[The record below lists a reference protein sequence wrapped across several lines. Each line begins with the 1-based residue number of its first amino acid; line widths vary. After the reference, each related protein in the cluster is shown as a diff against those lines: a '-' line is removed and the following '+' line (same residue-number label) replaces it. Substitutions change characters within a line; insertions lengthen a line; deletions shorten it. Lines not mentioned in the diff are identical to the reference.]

1 MSLTQSNG
9 QWVQKPQ
16 YDTIPRKGEMSHIIP
31 RFFTKQV
38 ETDGIDPATSLKVF
52 RAVEY
57 VELLIP
63 GDSKNKVHKR
73 VNDQIK
79 QQFAVEYR
87 QFKESGENADMVGD
101 GIPLDLWGGVSKE
114 QVIGL
119 KHVHIYTVQHL
130 AGLSDDRL
138 SQPGLMGLR
147 ALRDKASQYLAA
159 MKDAAPVAALQKQI
173 DALQAQLEMRDKQIA
188 EALALASQQRTP
200 SQEQLSDTPPVLT
213 TPRGRRKQGDDV

>member
-16 YDTIPRKGEMSHIIP
+16 FDNIPRKGEMSHIIP

-38 ETDGIDPATSLKVF
+38 ETDGIDESTGLKAF

-63 GDSKNKVHKR
+63 GDKNQKVHKR
-73 VNDQIK
+73 VNDAIK
-79 QQFAVEYR
+79 QQFSVEYR
-87 QFKESGENADMVGD
+87 QFKEMGENADMIGD
-101 GIPLDLWGGVSKE
+101 GIPIDLWPGVSKE
-114 QVIGL
+114 QAIGL
-119 KHVHIYTVQHL
+119 KAVHIYTVQHL

-159 MKDAAPVAALQKQI
+159 MKEAAPIAVLQKQI
-173 DALQAQLEMRDKQIA
+173 DALTAQLEMRDKQIA
-188 EALALASQQRTP
+188 EALALAAQHKGPT
-200 SQEQLSDTPPVLT
+200 QEQMAEPVLT
-213 TPRGRRKQGDDV
+213 TPIQGRTRKEK